1 MNPLPETTRKIAGV
15 EVSAK
20 QLRLV
25 VLEGASIVNRVFVP
39 LETESAI
46 VSQLIATLNELK
58 QVVPDLDRI
67 GLAVPGLVNRQTNR
81 VILSMQIPV
90 LAEID
95 LAADLLRQ
103 TGLQVR
109 LENDAN
115 SAACGE
121 FVYGAGRGSAS
132 VFFATIGSGIG
143 GSFIINGKIW
153 RGAGGFA
160 GEFGHI
166 AIDEDGVKLEEV
178 ASESGILRRVKE
190 RLYHDSTSS
199 LSRRGLEQASSIND
213 VVEAAKDGDDFAQMM
228 LERTGRYVGTA
239 IASVI
244 NLLNPERI
252 VVGGEIMEVERVIL
266 QSIIRRASER
276 SFRPSFAATKIV
288 AAEIGAEAAA
298 IGAGLLAD
306 SDD

>member
-15 EVSAK
+15 EVSSK

-25 VLEGASIVNRVFVP
+25 VLEDSSIVNRVFVP

-58 QVVPDLDRI
+58 QAVPDLDRI

-115 SAACGE
+115 SAAFGE
-121 FVYGAGRGSAS
+121 FVYGAGRDSAS

-160 GEFGHI
+160 GEFGHV
-166 AIDEDGVKLEEV
+166 AIDEDGVKLEDV

-199 LSRRGLEQASSIND
+199 LSRRGLEQATSIHNI
-213 VVEAAKDGDDFAQMM
+213 VEAAKDGDDFAQMM

-252 VVGGEIMEVERVIL
+252 VIGGEIMEVERVIL
-266 QSIIRRASER
+266 QSIVRRASER

-306 SDD
+306 GED